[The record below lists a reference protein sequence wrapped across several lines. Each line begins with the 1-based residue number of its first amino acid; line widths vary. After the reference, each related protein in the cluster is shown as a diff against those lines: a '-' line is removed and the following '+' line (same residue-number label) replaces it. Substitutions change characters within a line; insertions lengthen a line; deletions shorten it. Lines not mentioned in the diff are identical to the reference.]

1 MLPFKRNIDIDSIPY
16 HGRFGAI
23 RKHDIHTGLDLYCE
37 DDEPFHCVEDG
48 IIINIFGFTGESVG
62 SHWWNNTK
70 AILVR
75 CGKYHLLY
83 GEVDTNLK
91 IGDEVKEGDELGIVK
106 RVLKE
111 DKGLPMI
118 MLHIEA
124 YDLDYNGEGEIWYL
138 ESVKPKN
145 LLNIEHILFN

>member
-1 MLPFKRNIDIDSIPY
+1 MLPFKRNIDINSIPY
-16 HGRFGAI
+16 HGRFSAI

-37 DDEPFHCVEDG
+37 DDSPFYCVEDG
-48 IIINIFGFTGESVG
+48 IIINIFDFTGETVG
-62 SHWWNNTK
+62 SPWWNNTK

-75 CGKYHLLY
+75 CNKYLILY
-83 GEVDTNLK
+83 GEIDTDLK
-91 IGDEVKEGDELGIVK
+91 VGDEVKQGDRLGIVK

-111 DKGLPMI
+111 NKGLPMT

-124 YDLDYNGEGEIWYL
+124 YELGYNGEGEIWDL
-138 ESVKPKN
+138 DSEKPKS

>member
-1 MLPFKRNIDIDSIPY
+1 MLPFNKNIDIESIPY

-23 RKHDIHTGLDLYCE
+23 RKYDIHTGIDLYCN
-37 DDEPFHCVEDG
+37 DDEPFYCVEDG
-48 IIINIFGFTGESVG
+48 IIINIFGFTGEDVG
-62 SHWWNNTK
+62 LPWWNNTK

-75 CGKYHLLY
+75 CDKYLILY
-83 GEVDTNLK
+83 GEVDTELK
-91 IGDEVKEGDELGIVK
+91 IGDKVKEGDKLGIVK

-111 DKGLPMI
+111 DKGLPMT

-124 YDLDYNGEGEIWYL
+124 YELEYDGEGEIWDL
-138 ESVKPKN
+138 EGVKPKN